1 MSKTPQETI
10 NELCK
15 TLSCY
20 QADIKKK
27 DQEIAELKE
36 RLKPFLERERKEIAH
51 QEAMNDFGDLSD
63 SIRIKGPRGC
73 PEGQQDDN
81 RQ

>member
-1 MSKTPQETI
+1 
-10 NELCK
+10 
-15 TLSCY
+15 
-20 QADIKKK
+20 
-27 DQEIAELKE
+27 
-36 RLKPFLERERKEIAH
+36 LERERKEIAH